1 MAAMDLP
8 RRELPIG
15 LDHVDLWYVLLDSI
29 VALGLEAEYRAFLP
43 SDEAFACDRF
53 AFPEGRRQCL
63 VSRVLVR
70 TVLSFYTG
78 DAPTAWEFHANPF
91 GKPHVIRPAGCPL
104 QFNLSNTTGL
114 VVCAVS
120 LGGEIGVDAEDLTR
134 RAADP
139 AIATNYFAPEEVAW
153 LDLASPG
160 QRQLRFLQLWTLK
173 EAFIKAKGKGLS
185 IPLKD
190 FAFDLPAGRPP
201 RVEFRDPE
209 LGQADQWQFAQLRLE
224 GRTRWPSPCIC
235 PAGNDACSVSAGSF
249 HCGISAAARCL
260 ICLENWLTPNAGHRQ
275 QPKRA

>member
-1 MAAMDLP
+1 MAAMDSL
-8 RRELPIG
+8 RREMPIG
-15 LDHVDLWYVLLDSI
+15 LDYVDLWYVLLDSI
-29 VALGLEAEYRAFLP
+29 VTLGLEAEYRAFLP
-43 SDEAFACDRF
+43 SDEACACDRF

-70 TVLSFYTG
+70 TVLSSYTG
-78 DAPTAWEFHANPF
+78 VAPTAWEFHANRF

-153 LDLASPG
+153 LERASPG

-185 IPLKD
+185 IPLKN

-201 RVEFRDPE
+201 QVEFRDSE

-224 GRTRWPSPCIC
+224 GRYQAAVAMHLPGGERRLLRIRRIIPLRNLGSSQVFDLF
-235 PAGNDACSVSAGSF
+235 GEVSY
-249 HCGISAAARCL
+249 
-260 ICLENWLTPNAGHRQ
+260 P
-275 QPKRA
+275 